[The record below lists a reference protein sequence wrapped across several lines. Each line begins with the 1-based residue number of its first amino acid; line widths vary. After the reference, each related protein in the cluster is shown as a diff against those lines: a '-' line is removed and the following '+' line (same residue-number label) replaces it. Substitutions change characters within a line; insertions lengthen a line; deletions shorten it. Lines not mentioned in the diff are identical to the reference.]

1 MTREINFNRDHASAF
16 KKLLTADELKA
27 IKLNGFI
34 LKGTETS
41 YDLTPD
47 GKCVSND
54 NFLVYRVKDKKTLRL
69 QNWNDVRGLAYLG
82 YLTKPKKVWRISE

>member
-1 MTREINFNRDHASAF
+1 MTREINFNREHASAF

-27 IKLNGFI
+27 IKLNGYI
-34 LKGTETS
+34 LKGSETS

-54 NFLVYRVKDKKTLRL
+54 KFLVYRVKDKTILRRSWL
-69 QNWNDVRGLAYLG
+69 EVHRLAYLG
-82 YLTKPKKVWRISE
+82 YLTKPKKIWRISDS